1 MSWRVFSP
9 GPRPARDA
17 PSRGLMSRD
26 GANPESRAQGEATDH
41 APKVGIDDGKS
52 RRAVCWSHRRGV
64 DVVAAASRHRDH
76 VARRPLYISKSPY
89 RRDEMFPARRRREL
103 RTDEAE
109 QRRKFRAVAL
119 ARWEG
124 EGGAVGR
131 PPEESERSKTFDHAG
146 IASRSLLAF
155 SLDRDAV
162 TVTTEGSSKN

>member
-52 RRAVCWSHRRGV
+52 RRSVCWSHAREV

-76 VARRPLYISKSPY
+76 VTRRPFYISKSPY
-89 RRDEMFPARRRREL
+89 RRMKCSPREGDEDCALMKQNNGGIFVRLPWRGGKAR
-103 RTDEAE
+103 
-109 QRRKFRAVAL
+109 V
-119 ARWEG
+119 ARWG
-124 EGGAVGR
+124 IPQRKANAQKSLTMPAL
-131 PPEESERSKTFDHAG
+131 PPG
-146 IASRSLLAF
+146 VCLL
-155 SLDRDAV
+155 LPV
-162 TVTTEGSSKN
+162 IGMPLL

>member
-1 MSWRVFSP
+1 
-9 GPRPARDA
+9 
-17 PSRGLMSRD
+17 MSRD

-41 APKVGIDDGKS
+41 ASKVGIDDGKS
-52 RRAVCWSHRRGV
+52 RRAVCWSHARGV

-76 VARRPLYISKSPY
+76 VARRPLYTSKSPY
-89 RRDEMFPARRRREL
+89 RRDEMFPARRTRKL

-131 PPEESERSKTFDHAG
+131 PPEESERSKTFDHAD
-146 IASRSLLAF
+146 IASRSLLAS
-155 SLDRDAV
+155 SLDQDAV

>member
-52 RRAVCWSHRRGV
+52 RRSVCWSHAREV

-76 VARRPLYISKSPY
+76 VTRRPFYISKSPY

-103 RTDEAE
+103 RADEAE

-131 PPEESERSKTFDHAG
+131 PPRKADDQKPSTMTALPPG
-146 IASRSLLAF
+146 VCLL
-155 SLDRDAV
+155 LPLI
-162 TVTTEGSSKN
+162 GMPLL